1 MKLRM
6 PEMPP
11 ATLLSTLDGYNLL
24 PAIVFMPTRRRCDQ
38 AASEAA
44 LARRDPNESR
54 REARRDFMRGFVEQN
69 PEVRGHRH
77 WDTIIRGGVA
87 SHHAGHIPAWK
98 LVIEKLMSAGLLDA
112 IFATATVAA
121 GVDFPARSVVL
132 TGADARTG
140 SGWRPL
146 SASELQ
152 QMTGRAGRRGRD
164 NVGFVVAAPGL
175 HQDPARI
182 AQLLKASPD
191 PLTSQFRATY
201 TTLLNLLDAYGT
213 FGGVREIAERSFAY
227 RDYARQ
233 LSQLEKTRQ
242 QSEETISTRLKES
255 GCDLPVT
262 VVLGLE
268 RLIGARARLQ
278 EAKPQTRAEVFH
290 RWLNEVVKPGRI
302 VGVGRASRRLVM
314 VTEKRD
320 GSVRGFRE
328 DGSSAS
334 FPQERIGR
342 VYSPVY
348 RLRDEEIERA
358 FDEIRRRGRELVLP
372 EPRLRDV
379 FEEETDALKVLDDT
393 IDNLLPP
400 HIRGENRDRCTQLLW
415 ELHETAE
422 DYERSSRRI
431 DSLREEV
438 WQPFEQR
445 AKVLAVF
452 GYLDYDAEKVTERGR
467 WLADLHIDRPLLV
480 GEALENGLF
489 NLLAPKQLAGIMAA
503 LTADE
508 DRDYGELELDDD
520 IVTSLSRF
528 EDIGF
533 KVSAEEW
540 KHGVEPAPDLNFSA
554 AGAAVHWAGGAEWSS
569 IVRETRAEEGDLF
582 RMFSRTGEALLQVA
596 GLRRSHP
603 HAAEMAAAVAETVLR
618 DPIR

>member
-6 PEMPP
+6 PEMPS
-11 ATLLSTLDGYNLL
+11 ATLLAALESYNLL

-54 REARRDFMRGFVEQN
+54 REARRQFMHSFVEQN

-140 SGWRPL
+140 NGWRPL

-175 HQDPARI
+175 HQDPESI
-182 AQLLKASPD
+182 AQLLKAPPD
-191 PLTSQFRATY
+191 PLVSQFRATY

-213 FGGVREIAERSFAY
+213 FAGVREIAERSFAY

-233 LSQLEKTRQ
+233 MGQLETSRD
-242 QSEETISTRLKES
+242 QSEQTIVTRLKES
-255 GCDLPVT
+255 NCDLPVST
-262 VVLGLE
+262 VLGLE

-278 EAKPQTRAEVFH
+278 EAKPQSRAEMFH
-290 RWLNEVVKPGRI
+290 RWLNEVVKPGRV

-328 DGSSAS
+328 DGSNAS

-348 RLRDEEIERA
+348 RLRDDDIEKA
-358 FDEIRRRGRELVLP
+358 FDEIRQRGRELILP
-372 EPRLRDV
+372 EPRLRDAYT
-379 FEEETDALKVLDDT
+379 EEADALKILDDR
-393 IDNLLPP
+393 IEDLLPP
-400 HIRGENRDRCTQLLW
+400 KLRGAERQRCTELLW
-415 ELHETAE
+415 ALHETAE
-422 DYERSSRRI
+422 DYERAARRI
-431 DSLREEV
+431 ESLREEV
-438 WQPFEQR
+438 WAPFEQR

-452 GYLDYDAEKVTERGR
+452 GYLDYEAQKVTERGR

-480 GEALENGLF
+480 GEALESGLF
-489 NLLAPKQLAGIMAA
+489 NSLAPKQLAGIMAA

-508 DRDYGELELDDD
+508 DRDYGELELEDD

-554 AGAAVHWAGGAEWSS
+554 AGAAVHWANGAQWSQ

-596 GLRRSHP
+596 GLHRSHP
-603 HAAEMAAAVAETVLR
+603 EAAQMAAAVAETVLR
-618 DPIR
+618 DPVR

>member
-1 MKLRM
+1 
-6 PEMPP
+6 
-11 ATLLSTLDGYNLL
+11 
-24 PAIVFMPTRRRCDQ
+24 
-38 AASEAA
+38 
-44 LARRDPNESR
+44 
-54 REARRDFMRGFVEQN
+54 
-69 PEVRGHRH
+69 
-77 WDTIIRGGVA
+77 
-87 SHHAGHIPAWK
+87 
-98 LVIEKLMSAGLLDA
+98 
-112 IFATATVAA
+112 
-121 GVDFPARSVVL
+121 
-132 TGADARTG
+132 
-140 SGWRPL
+140 
-146 SASELQ
+146 
-152 QMTGRAGRRGRD
+152 MTGRAGRRGRD

-320 GSVRGFRE
+320 GNVRGFRE

-489 NLLAPKQLAGIMAA
+489 NSLAPKQLAGIMAA

-540 KHGVEPAPDLNFSA
+540 KHGVEPSPDLNFSA
-554 AGAAVHWAGGAEWSS
+554 AGAAVHWANGAEWSQ

-603 HAAEMAAAVAETVLR
+603 QAAEMAAAVAETVLR

>member
-1 MKLRM
+1 M
-6 PEMPP
+6 PEMPS
-11 ATLLSTLDGYNLL
+11 ATLLSALDSYNLL
-24 PAIVFMPTRRRCDQ
+24 PAIIFMPTRRRCDQ
-38 AASEAA
+38 AAQEAA
-44 LARRDPNESR
+44 LSRRDPNEKR
-54 REARRDFMRGFVEQN
+54 REARLHFMRSFVDQN

-140 SGWRPL
+140 NGWRAL

-175 HQDPARI
+175 HQDPERI

-191 PLTSQFRATY
+191 PLVSQFRATY
-201 TTLLNLLDAYGT
+201 TTLLNLLDAYGS
-213 FGGVREIAERSFAY
+213 FGSVREIAERSFAY
-227 RDYARQ
+227 RELAQRIHQ
-233 LSQLEKTRQ
+233 LQKSRADSEKII
-242 QSEETISTRLKES
+242 ETRLREAGFGLS
-255 GCDLPVT
+255 VDT
-262 VVLGLE
+262 VLGLE
-268 RLIGARARLQ
+268 RLIAAKARLQ
-278 EAKPQTRAEVFH
+278 EAKPQTRAELFTG
-290 RWLNEVVKPGRI
+290 WLNNVVKPGRV
-302 VGVGRASRRLVM
+302 VGVGRSGKRLVM
-314 VTEKRD
+314 VFEKRD

-328 DGSSAS
+328 DGSTAS

-348 RLRDEEIERA
+348 RLREDEIESAFEEIHQ
-358 FDEIRRRGRELVLP
+358 RGKELVLA
-372 EPRLRDV
+372 EPRLRDAD
-379 FEEETDALKVLDDT
+379 EEELETIQLLDDS
-393 IDNLLPP
+393 IDRLLPP
-400 HIRGENRDRCTQLLW
+400 EITGADRLRCTELLW
-415 ELHETAE
+415 DLHEIAE
-422 DYERSSRRI
+422 DYQRASRGI
-431 DSLREEV
+431 EGLRGEV
-438 WQPFEQR
+438 WEPFEKR
-445 AKVLAVF
+445 ARVLSVF
-452 GYLDYDAEKVTERGR
+452 GYLDFDNEKVTDRGR

-480 GEALENGLF
+480 GEALESGLF
-489 NLLAPKQLAGIMAA
+489 NSLQHRHFAGIMAA

-520 IVTSLSRF
+520 IVASLTRF
-528 EDIGF
+528 EEIGF
-533 KVSAEEW
+533 KVSGEEW
-540 KHGVEPAPDLNFSA
+540 KQGVEPAPELNFSA
-554 AGAAVHWAGGAEWSS
+554 AGAAVLWAGGTEWSE
-569 IVRETRAEEGDLF
+569 IVRMTRAEEGDLF

-603 HAAEMAAAVAETVLR
+603 QAAQTAAVVAEMVLR

>member
-1 MKLRM
+1 MKLGM
-6 PEMPP
+6 PEMPS
-11 ATLLSTLDGYNLL
+11 ATLLAALDGYNLL
-24 PAIVFMPTRRRCDQ
+24 PAIVFLPTRRRCDQ

-44 LARRDPNESR
+44 LARRDPNDTR
-54 REARRDFMRGFVEQN
+54 RDARRDFMRAFVEEH

-121 GVDFPARSVVL
+121 GVDFPARTVVL
-132 TGADARTG
+132 TGADARSA

-164 NVGFVVAAPGL
+164 NVGFVVAAPGI
-175 HQDPARI
+175 HQDPERI
-182 AQLLKASPD
+182 AQLLNVSPD
-191 PLTSQFRATY
+191 PLVSQFRATY
-201 TTLLNLLDAYGT
+201 TTLLNLLDAYGS
-213 FGGVREIAERSFAY
+213 FASVREIAQRSFAH
-227 RDYARQ
+227 RDFSHRVA
-233 LSQLEKTRQ
+233 QLESSRND
-242 QSEETISTRLKES
+242 SEQKIRNALQEA
-255 GCDLPVT
+255 GCDIPIS

-278 EAKPQTRAEVFH
+278 EAKPQTRAEVFY
-290 RWLNEVVKPGRI
+290 RWLNEVVKPGRV
-302 VGVGRASRRLVM
+302 VGIGRSGRRLVM

-320 GSVRGFRE
+320 GNVRGFRE

-348 RLRDEEIERA
+348 RLKEEDIERA
-358 FDEIRRRGRELVLP
+358 FDEIRIRGPELVLA
-372 EPRLRDV
+372 EPRLRDADA
-379 FEEETDALKVLDDT
+379 EETDALKIVDDS
-393 IDNLLPP
+393 IENLLPA
-400 HIRGENRDRCTQLLW
+400 NVDKQRCTDVVWQL
-415 ELHETAE
+415 HTTAE
-422 DYERSSRRI
+422 DFERASRRI
-431 DSLREEV
+431 EALREEV
-438 WQPFEQR
+438 WLPFEQR
-445 AKVLAVF
+445 AKVLAIF
-452 GYLDYDAEKVTERGR
+452 GYLDYEQEKVTDRGR
-467 WLADLHIDRPLLV
+467 WLADLHVDRPLLV

-489 NLLAPKQLAGIMAA
+489 NSLAPKELAGIMAA

-520 IVTSLSRF
+520 VVTSLSRF

-540 KHGVEPAPDLNFSA
+540 NHGLDPAPELNFSA
-554 AGAAVHWAGGAEWSS
+554 AGAAVRWAGGTEWSQ

-582 RMFSRTGEALLQVA
+582 RMFSRTGEALLQIA

-603 HAAEMAAAVAETVLR
+603 QAANMAATVAEMVLR
-618 DPIR
+618 EPIR